1 MCRDGQ
7 WCEYGNKK
15 NYIPIQR
22 SKKQNKEL
30 FPQTL
35 VQVNIHDKI
44 RNKIITEDRMENDRS
59 MQRRKL
65 HTQNKGAEDRTREE
79 KQ

>member
-1 MCRDGQ
+1 MHGWTMMRI
-7 WCEYGNKK
+7 WKEK
-15 NYIPIQR
+15 NYIPIER

-59 MQRRKL
+59 IQRRKL
-65 HTQNKGAEDRTREE
+65 HTKKKGAEDRIREE